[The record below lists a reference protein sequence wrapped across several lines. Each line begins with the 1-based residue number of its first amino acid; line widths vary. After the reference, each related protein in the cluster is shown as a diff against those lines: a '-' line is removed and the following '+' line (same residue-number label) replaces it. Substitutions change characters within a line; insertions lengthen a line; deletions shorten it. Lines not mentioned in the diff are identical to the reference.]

1 MEGQDETEETMNG
14 NSNYWA
20 GLREYWDE
28 GNKVAKHL
36 VAHAAHISKCKR

>member
-28 GNKVAKHL
+28 GNKVGGS
-36 VAHAAHISKCKR
+36 AAASIIFL